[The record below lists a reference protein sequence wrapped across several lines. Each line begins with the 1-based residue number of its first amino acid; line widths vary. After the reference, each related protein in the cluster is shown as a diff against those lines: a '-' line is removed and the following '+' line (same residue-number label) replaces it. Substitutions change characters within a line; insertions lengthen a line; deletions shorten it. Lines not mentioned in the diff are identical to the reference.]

1 MIQSTISDGDYSEL
15 PIDWIEFL
23 SDSNAIAQWE
33 LLRPKIDELYQSKT
47 IFPSRKNLFKAF
59 HLTPV
64 SKVKCVLLGQDPY
77 HGFGQANGLAFSVD
91 AGVKPPPSLKNILK
105 ELVSDLGLSNTAL
118 NKTDLSPWAMEGVL
132 LLNLTLTV
140 EANKPNSHIELGWN
154 TFTESILTTL
164 ANSKKDIVYILLGN
178 FANSLKKKS
187 LNGIDSTICSV
198 HPSPLSAYR
207 GFFTS
212 RIFSRTNELLLKKK
226 IHPINWEL

>member
-1 MIQSTISDGDYSEL
+1 MIQSAISDGDYSEL

-23 SDSNAIAQWE
+23 SDSKAIAQWE
-33 LLRPKIDELYQSKT
+33 LMRPKIDELYQSKT
-47 IFPSRKNLFKAF
+47 VFPSRKNLFKAF

-91 AGVKPPPSLKNILK
+91 NGVKSPPSLKNILK
-105 ELVSDLGLSNTAL
+105 ELASDLGLSNTAL
-118 NKTDLSPWAMEGVL
+118 IKTDLSPWAKEGVL

-140 EANKPNSHIELGWN
+140 EEKKPNSHIELGWS

-164 ANSKKDIVYILLGN
+164 ANTKKDIVYILLGN
-178 FANSLKKKS
+178 FANKLKYKS
-187 LNGIDSTICSV
+187 LNGIDSIIYSA

-212 RIFSRTNELLLKKK
+212 RIFSRTNELLLKNK
-226 IHPINWEL
+226 IHPVNWEL